1 MVKGFPNFPRV
12 GDIGKVRETLHHP
25 APSPI
30 FRGSCAYAGCDLEAR
45 SERVMCPMHFT
56 HEPSVK
62 TPDPPPSCPRHGHDL
77 APDRCSTC
85 EELTTKETQR

>member
-1 MVKGFPNFPRV
+1 
-12 GDIGKVRETLHHP
+12 
-25 APSPI
+25 
-30 FRGSCAYAGCDLEAR
+30 
-45 SERVMCPMHFT
+45 MHFT

-85 EELTTKETQR
+85 EDLTTKERGA